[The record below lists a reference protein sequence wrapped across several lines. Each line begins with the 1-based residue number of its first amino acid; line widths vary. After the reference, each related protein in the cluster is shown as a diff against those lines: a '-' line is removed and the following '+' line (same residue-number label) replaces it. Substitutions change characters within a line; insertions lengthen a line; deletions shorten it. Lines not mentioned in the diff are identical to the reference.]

1 MSSKEIFID
10 PMNYDKEADAF
21 QSTTSAIESGNVIDV
36 AAIKKK
42 TLLSSVD
49 TLESIIE
56 SYKQCVDEY
65 VQLSTKDYQEM
76 KRLKDEWA
84 IADIS
89 MARDI
94 LFGSGSGGGR

>member
-42 TLLSSVD
+42 TLLSSMD

-56 SYKQCVDEY
+56 QYKQCVDEY

-76 KRLKDEWA
+76 KRLKEEWVNA
-84 IADIS
+84 DSTIANNTG
-89 MARDI
+89 
-94 LFGSGSGGGR
+94 FGSGSGGAF